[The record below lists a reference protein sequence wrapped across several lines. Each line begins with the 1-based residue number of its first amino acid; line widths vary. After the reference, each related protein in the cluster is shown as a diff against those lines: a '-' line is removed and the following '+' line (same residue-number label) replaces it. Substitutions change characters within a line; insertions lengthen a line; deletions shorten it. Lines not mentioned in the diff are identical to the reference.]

1 MVQMRYNLQIEKL
14 LEVEVVSKFLKRH
27 NMRFAKC
34 VDRDFCGLVL
44 FRYPYVVVL
53 AESVIENYLESHF
66 FSLSS
71 KILME
76 GGDLIATCVGMH
88 LQDREELRRLSFES
102 HPQISIFSSCGVQ
115 KMYGLHTELEAID
128 KLLPLIEAKGGLSS
142 LKDGSFDS
150 RYDLSSYVRPLYDGW
165 YEKFMK
171 CIQAA

>member
-1 MVQMRYNLQIEKL
+1 MRYNSHIDKL

-27 NMRFAKC
+27 NMRFARFI
-34 VDRDFCGLVL
+34 DGYFCGLVL

-53 AESVIENYLESHF
+53 ADSVIENYLESYF

-71 KILME
+71 RMLME
-76 GGDLIATCVGMH
+76 GGDLIATCVDMR

-102 HPQISIFSSCGVQ
+102 HPQIGIFSSCGVQ

-150 RYDLSSYVRPLYDGW
+150 RYDFSNYVRPLYDGW
-165 YEKFMK
+165 YEKFTK